1 MTATHP
7 AGLVVLG
14 RGVRRAGSRPV
25 RGPDRHCPLTAGA
38 PAQPH
43 GGRMSTQA
51 ADGRDLDKQRDAVV
65 RCVGDAYDLLDLLP
79 GVDPNGPV
87 LVWLADQLRQLRL
100 PSAGG

>member
-1 MTATHP
+1 
-7 AGLVVLG
+7 
-14 RGVRRAGSRPV
+14 
-25 RGPDRHCPLTAGA
+25 
-38 PAQPH
+38 
-43 GGRMSTQA
+43 MSTQA
-51 ADGRDLDKQRDAVV
+51 ADGQDLDKRRDAVV